1 MRALRTFP
9 CLIFAGTAAFCL
21 SSAAQLLPEAPAVPS
36 RTVLDKPP
44 AGVWLPGGRS
54 YLGLN
59 LGQSRSVACSSI
71 ALTCEN
77 AQPATQFYT
86 GTMFG
91 NFWGAELAYSNAS
104 RLGRIAGDAPAPGL
118 TVSLLGRTQLL
129 PSVGLY
135 GKLGTTYGRG
145 EPSALTAARLTSG
158 NRGFGLSFGAGLS
171 FEFTPQLSATLQW
184 DSTDVPV
191 ASSGRD
197 PVRSTSLGLKY
208 RY

>member
-1 MRALRTFP
+1 MRALRTIP
-9 CLIFAGTAAFCL
+9 CLVFAGTAAFCVA
-21 SSAAQLLPEAPAVPS
+21 SAAQLLPEAPS
-36 RTVLDKPP
+36 KSTKTILDKPP

-59 LGQSRSVACSSI
+59 LSPSQSVACSSI
-71 ALTCEN
+71 TLTCGN
-77 AQPATQFYT
+77 AQPTTRFYT

-91 NFWGAELAYSNAS
+91 NFWGTELAFSNAS
-104 RLGRIAGDAPAPGL
+104 RLGRMAGDAPAQGL
-118 TVSLLGRTQLL
+118 TLSLLGRTQLL

-145 EPSALTAARLTSG
+145 EPSALTAARVASG

-171 FEFTPQLSATLQW
+171 FDFTPRLSATLQW
-184 DSTDVPV
+184 DSTDAAVT
-191 ASSGRD
+191 SSGRD

-208 RY
+208 SY

>member
-1 MRALRTFP
+1 MRALRTIP
-9 CLIFAGTAAFCL
+9 CLVFAGTAAFCV
-21 SSAAQLLPEAPAVPS
+21 SSAAQLLPEAPSTSAKS
-36 RTVLDKPP
+36 AIDNPP
-44 AGVWLPGGRS
+44 AGVWLPGSRT

-59 LGQSRSVACSSI
+59 LAPSRLTACSSI

-77 AQPATQFYT
+77 TQPAADFYT

-91 NFWGAELAYSNAS
+91 NFWGAELAYSNTS
-104 RLGRIAGDAPAPGL
+104 RLGRMASDAPAQGL
-118 TVSLLGRTQLL
+118 TVSLLGRTRLL

-135 GKLGTTYGRG
+135 AKLGTTYGRG
-145 EPSALTAARLTSG
+145 EPSALAAARLASG

-171 FEFTPQLSATLQW
+171 FDFTPRLSATLQW

-191 ASSGRD
+191 TASGRD

-208 RY
+208 SY